1 MAPILH
7 IDPDR
12 HTEQIGKPLSGW
24 RLKAYTIIFEAE
36 TPAGR
41 RFDLMLLLL
50 ILLSV
55 AVVFADSVKELHNQ
69 HGAQFK
75 MLEWSFT
82 LIFTAEYI
90 LRLLCVRHPLR
101 YATSFFGIV
110 DFLSILPTYL
120 ALIFP
125 ELHAL
130 IDVRLLRLLR
140 IFRILGLSAYSHEYY
155 SLLYAIRASARK
167 ITIFISFVLIVAVI
181 MGTVMYLVE
190 NDIND
195 KFPNIPTS
203 IYWAI
208 TTMTTVGY
216 GDVTPATGIGRLIAT
231 IMMLMG
237 WGTLAVPTGIV
248 TVEMSNARDK
258 RLNITTRTCT
268 NCMTEGHLPDAHYC
282 MHCGEKLTSAES
294 GIAS

>member
-1 MAPILH
+1 MAPILN
-7 IDPDR
+7 IDPDQQ
-12 HTEQIGKPLSGW
+12 TKQIGKPLNGW

-36 TPAGR
+36 TRAGR
-41 RFDLMLLLL
+41 RFDLALLVM

-55 AVVFADSVKELHNQ
+55 VVVFADSVQNLNQ
-69 HGAQFK
+69 QYGSQFK
-75 MLEWSFT
+75 LLEWAFT

-90 LRLLCVRHPLR
+90 VRLLCVRHPLR

-140 IFRILGLSAYSHEYY
+140 IFRILGLSAYSQEYY
-155 SLLYAIRASARK
+155 SLIYAIRASSRK
-167 ITIFISFVLIVAVI
+167 IIIFISFVLIVAVI

-190 NDIND
+190 SPHND
-195 KFPNIPTS
+195 KFSNIPTA

-216 GDVTPATGIGRLIAT
+216 GDVTPSTGLGRFIAT
-231 IMMLMG
+231 LMMLMG

-248 TVEMSNARDK
+248 TVEMSNARGK
-258 RLNITTRTCT
+258 KLEITTRTCT
-268 NCMTEGHLPDAHYC
+268 HCLTEGHLPDANYC
-282 MHCGEKLTSAES
+282 MHCGEQLMPTEA
-294 GIAS
+294 AATN